1 MSFLRAGA
9 IYVVANVAS
18 AAVPFML
25 LPFLT
30 RLLTP
35 AQYGEV
41 VSFALLVTLCMTVAG
56 LNAHAAIG
64 VMWFRKSP
72 EQVPSITATALA
84 IAVASTLMV
93 AVLLMM
99 GVHFF
104 PNMLPS
110 ITPIW
115 AAAAALTAGSNV
127 VLQCRLVLLQ
137 GKNLP
142 VSNAILQIAASVLN
156 VTLSMLAV
164 IVFNLGSAGRNGG
177 IALAALIMACTA
189 TTLFLRSRELEWS
202 PTREQVTTLMNFGL
216 PLVLHS
222 FAGVLISTADRWT
235 IGLKLGSYE
244 LGVYGAGAQLGMVM
258 SILADAFVKA
268 YGPWLYARLKADT
281 KTDKLRATGAI
292 YVATPALACV
302 ASGVGVVLYL
312 VSGILLGAKYHA
324 AAMVLPW
331 FMLGGAL
338 NGVYMCT
345 SVLFFF
351 SGRTAVLASISMTAA
366 VCGTVGTWIFVE
378 KIGINGAA
386 IGYAFTQGLLALFTT
401 LVAIN
406 IFDLPWGHPRQAIKV
421 WMRTIRQ
428 PSVPTVTT

>member
-9 IYVVANVAS
+9 IYAVANVAS

-35 AQYGEV
+35 AQYGQV
-41 VSFALLVTLCMTVAG
+41 VSFSLLVTLCMTVAG

-64 VMWFRKSP
+64 VMWFRRSP

-84 IAVASTLMV
+84 IAVVSTIAV
-93 AVLLMM
+93 AILLMA
-99 GVHFF
+99 GVYSF
-104 PNMLPS
+104 PSMMPS
-110 ITPIW
+110 ITPGW

-127 VLQCRLVLLQ
+127 ILQCRLVLLQ

-142 VSNAILQIAASVLN
+142 MSNAVLQISASILN

-164 IVFNLGSAGRNGG
+164 IVLNLGSAGRNGG
-177 IALAALIMACTA
+177 IVLAAMIMACAA
-189 TTLFLRSRELEWS
+189 TILFMRSRELEWS
-202 PTREQVTTLMNFGL
+202 PTREQVKTFISFGS
-216 PLVLHS
+216 PLILHS

-235 IGLKLGSYE
+235 IGLKLGAYE

-258 SILADAFVKA
+258 AILADAFVKA

-281 KTDKLRATGAI
+281 DTDKLRAIGAI
-292 YVATPALACV
+292 YVAAPALVCV
-302 ASGVGVVLYL
+302 ASGIGVVLYL
-312 VSGILLGAKYHA
+312 ISGILLGAKYQA
-324 AAMVLPW
+324 AATVLPW

-351 SGRTAVLASISMTAA
+351 SGRTGVLASISMSSAL
-366 VCGTVGTWIFVE
+366 CGTVGTWMLVAN
-378 KIGINGAA
+378 IGINGAA
-386 IGYAFTQGLLALFTT
+386 MGYAFTQGLLALFTT

-406 IFDLPWGHPRQAIKV
+406 IFDLPWGRPRHAIAV
-421 WMRTIRQ
+421 WMRTIRRPPQ
-428 PSVPTVTT
+428 PAVAP